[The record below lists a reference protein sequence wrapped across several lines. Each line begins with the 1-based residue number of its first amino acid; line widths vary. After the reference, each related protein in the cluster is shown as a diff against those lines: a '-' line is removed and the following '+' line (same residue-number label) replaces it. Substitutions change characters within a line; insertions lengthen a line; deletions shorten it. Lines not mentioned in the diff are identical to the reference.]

1 MRATGSACSRS
12 VLIEAEAFAVARP
25 PAFPQKLP
33 HGADVVGFSLAG
45 LYQEHRAAGLGA
57 ALEAL
62 CDDLRVIV
70 EYGTLGFAEAA
81 ALDAAGVRGDAL
93 FQRLRDRPVA
103 LSVVDPGENQG
114 RGEAPEQR
122 NPGRPEAHA
131 AEHRALAPEDQPEPP
146 QCKYH
151 RDREHRP

>member
-57 ALEAL
+57 PLEAPS
-62 CDDLRVIV
+62 DDLGVIV
-70 EYGTLGFAEAA
+70 GGYPVIIANRPNHMSSPSSP
-81 ALDAAGVRGDAL
+81 ALRAPNHAS
-93 FQRLRDRPVA
+93 A
-103 LSVVDPGENQG
+103 LSAPRRKVGTPAPARSA
-114 RGEAPEQR
+114 RGTSSGKA
-122 NPGRPEAHA
+122 
-131 AEHRALAPEDQPEPP
+131 
-146 QCKYH
+146 
-151 RDREHRP
+151 